1 MDMTNQTLKESA
13 IHFLQLTASGQSR
26 EAFRLYVAENFIHH
40 NAYFKGDGETLMLA
54 MEENAKQQ
62 PNKIFEIQRAL
73 EDGDMVAVHSK
84 VIMDPFPLGLA
95 VMHIFRF
102 KNGRIEEF
110 WDFGQLVPE
119 NMVNE
124 NGMF

>member
-1 MDMTNQTLKESA
+1 MTKKTLKESA
-13 IHFLQLTASGQSR
+13 VHFLNLTASGQSR
-26 EAFRLYVAENFIHH
+26 EAFRLYASENFKHH

-54 MEENAKQQ
+54 MEENAKQH
-62 PNKIFEIQRAL
+62 PNKVFEVQRAL

-84 VIMDPFPLGLA
+84 VVMDMFPLGLA

-102 KNGRIEEF
+102 HNGRIEEL
-110 WDFGQLVPE
+110 WDFGQAVPE